1 VTHTLNQA
9 TIDEDPLLTTP
20 VFLFEMLNLIQSR
33 SGPSTPNFRRQVPQA
48 VTNALLVATQTLLE
62 QVLAVLAVQARTR
75 QVLVR
80 HLAGLAKWGNTKQVS
95 LPP

>member
-1 VTHTLNQA
+1 LNQA

-33 SGPSTPNFRRQVPQA
+33 SGPSTPTRNFRRQAPQA

-75 QVLVR
+75 QVLV
-80 HLAGLAKWGNTKQVS
+80 
-95 LPP
+95 